1 MWKESGVRGGCVE
14 GEGLWLGSDMREW
27 YGREGLLRGCGME
40 GRDVLN
46 VYV

>member
-1 MWKESGVRGGCVE
+1 MVGI
-14 GEGLWLGSDMREW
+14 DMREW
-27 YGREGLLRGCGME
+27 YGREGLLRVCGME